1 MSAKELGSQLR
12 AGRQARGLNLAQV
25 AQATHIRSH
34 YLQAIEDGELGLLPS
49 PAQVRGFIRAY
60 AKYLELDPDPL
71 FALLLPKVEEAA
83 TTDTSPSVTSS
94 KPQETAI
101 QSQFAAIGTQLRQ
114 RRESLELTPL
124 EVEEHTHITEQ
135 YIARLE
141 KGDFDSFP
149 SPTQAR
155 GMLGNYADFLGL
167 ESGVLL
173 ATYAEALQERFE
185 LRQAAKPKPKPA
197 LKLEIPKLTWK
208 LPEWARPMLNRDV
221 MFGGLAGLGLLIFVI
236 FSIGRIAATSA
247 GQGPEPTAPPLALLA
262 SDATATSST
271 PGADPIN
278 LLGQI
283 TPTPGFVGEATIQ
296 IAEGLGLSL
305 RVLSAQRTWMR
316 VTVDGG
322 VQFEGRTNVGESYT
336 FNAANQILLLTG
348 NGAAL
353 RIFFNEQDLGILGI
367 YGEVVSVIFSP
378 EGASTPT
385 VSPTPTIDPGIL
397 TSTAGAPLTPSA
409 TPSPTLEPTGTP
421 APAIDAGGG

>member
-12 AGRQARGLNLAQV
+12 AARLARGLTLAQ
-25 AQATHIRSH
+25 AADTTHIRSH
-34 YLQAIEDGELGLLPS
+34 YLQAIEDGELELLPS
-49 PAQVRGFIRAY
+49 PAQVHGFIRVY
-60 AKYLELDPDPL
+60 AKQLELNPDPL
-71 FALLLPKVEEAA
+71 LALLKPKVAEAA
-83 TTDTSPSVTSS
+83 TAEPATAQAQSSP
-94 KPQETAI
+94 PEPAI
-101 QSQFAAIGTQLRQ
+101 QSQFVAIGAQLRE
-114 RRESLELTPL
+114 RRESLELIPL
-124 EVEEHTHITEQ
+124 EVEEHTHIPEH
-135 YIARLE
+135 YVARLE

-173 ATYAEALQERFE
+173 ASYADALQQRFE
-185 LRQAAKPKPKPA
+185 LRQAAKPKARPA
-197 LKLEIPKLTWK
+197 LKLEIPKFSWK
-208 LPEWARPMLNRDV
+208 LPGWARPMLNRDV
-221 MFGGLAGLGLLIFVI
+221 MFGGLAGLALLIFVI

-262 SDATATSST
+262 NDATATQGT
-271 PGADPIN
+271 PGADSIN
-278 LLGQI
+278 LLQQV
-283 TPTPGFVGEATIQ
+283 TPTSGFVGEATIQ

-367 YGEVVSVIFSP
+367 YGEVISVIFSP
-378 EGASTPT
+378 EGAATPT

-409 TPSPTLEPTGTP
+409 TPSPTLQPTGTP
-421 APAIDAGGG
+421 TPTVDAGGG

>member
-12 AGRQARGLNLAQV
+12 AARQARGLDVAQV
-25 AQATHIRSH
+25 AEATHIRSH

-49 PAQVRGFIRAY
+49 PAQVSGFIRAY
-60 AKYLELDPDPL
+60 AKYLELDPGPL
-71 FALLLPKVEEAA
+71 FALLLPKVEE
-83 TTDTSPSVTSS
+83 TPSPYPEKPEAQS
-94 KPQETAI
+94 KPLPEPAI
-101 QSQFAAIGTQLRQ
+101 QSQFAALGAQLRQ
-114 RRESLELTPL
+114 RRESLELSPL
-124 EVEEHTHITEQ
+124 EVEEHTHISEQ

-173 ATYAEALQERFE
+173 ASYAEALQERFDF
-185 LRQAAKPKPKPA
+185 RQAAKPKAKPA
-197 LKLEIPKLTWK
+197 LKLAIPKITWK

-247 GQGPEPTAPPLALLA
+247 GQGPEPTAPPLALL
-262 SDATATSST
+262 DATATLGT
-271 PGADPIN
+271 PGADSIN
-278 LLGQI
+278 LLEQV
-283 TPTPGFVGEATIQ
+283 TATPGFVGEATIQ

-367 YGEVVSVIFSP
+367 YGEVVSVLFSP

-421 APAIDAGGG
+421 SPTIDAGGG

>member
-12 AGRQARGLNLAQV
+12 AARQARGLDLAQV
-25 AQATHIRSH
+25 ADATHIRSH

-71 FALLLPKVEEAA
+71 FALLLPKIEEAA
-83 TTDTSPSVTSS
+83 ITDTSKSLASS
-94 KPQETAI
+94 KPQEPAI
-101 QSQFAAIGTQLRQ
+101 QSQFAAIGAQLRQ
-114 RRESLELTPL
+114 RRESLELSPF
-124 EVEEHTHITEQ
+124 EVEEHTHISEQ

-167 ESGVLL
+167 EGGVLL
-173 ATYAEALQERFE
+173 ASYAEALQERFE
-185 LRQAAKPKPKPA
+185 LRQAAKPKAKPT
-197 LKLEIPKLTWK
+197 LKLAFPKITWK

-247 GQGPEPTAPPLALLA
+247 GQGPEPTAPPLALL
-262 SDATATSST
+262 DATATLGT
-271 PGADPIN
+271 PGADSIN
-278 LLGQI
+278 LLEQI

-421 APAIDAGGG
+421 TPTIDAGGG

>member
-12 AGRQARGLNLAQV
+12 AARQARGLDLAQV
-25 AQATHIRSH
+25 ADATHIRSH

-71 FALLLPKVEEAA
+71 FALLLPKIEEAA
-83 TTDTSPSVTSS
+83 ITDTSKSLASS
-94 KPQETAI
+94 KPQEPAI
-101 QSQFAAIGTQLRQ
+101 QSQFAAIGAQLRQ
-114 RRESLELTPL
+114 RRESLELSPF
-124 EVEEHTHITEQ
+124 EVEEHTHISEQ

-167 ESGVLL
+167 EGGVLL
-173 ATYAEALQERFE
+173 ASYAEALQERFE
-185 LRQAAKPKPKPA
+185 LRQAAKPKAKPA
-197 LKLEIPKLTWK
+197 LKLAFPKITWK

-247 GQGPEPTAPPLALLA
+247 GQGPEPTAPPLALL
-262 SDATATSST
+262 DATATLGT
-271 PGADPIN
+271 PGADSIN
-278 LLGQI
+278 LLEQI

-421 APAIDAGGG
+421 TPTIDAGGG

>member
-12 AGRQARGLNLAQV
+12 AARLARGQDLG
-25 AQATHIRSH
+25 QAAKATRIRSH

-60 AKYLELDPDPL
+60 AKYLELNPDPL
-71 FALLLPKVEEAA
+71 FALLQPKVAETPVSEP
-83 TTDTSPSVTSS
+83 TTQAPTAHEP
-94 KPQETAI
+94 AI
-101 QSQFAAIGTQLRQ
+101 QSQFAAIGAQLKQ

-124 EVEEHTHITEQ
+124 EVEEHTHIPEH

-141 KGDFDSFP
+141 KGDFDTFP

-167 ESGVLL
+167 ESGLLL
-173 ATYAEALQERFE
+173 ASYAEALQQRFE
-185 LRQAAKPKPKPA
+185 LRQAAKPKAKPPI
-197 LKLEIPKLTWK
+197 KLEIPKISWK

-262 SDATATSST
+262 SDATATL
-271 PGADPIN
+271 GADSIN
-278 LLGQI
+278 LLQQA

-305 RVLSAQRTWMR
+305 RVLAAQRTWMR

-322 VQFEGRTNVGESYT
+322 VQFEGRTDVSESYT

-353 RIFFNEQDLGILGI
+353 RIFFNEQDLGILGL

-385 VSPTPTIDPGIL
+385 VSPTPTIDPSIL

-409 TPSPTLEPTGTP
+409 TPSQTLVPTGTP
-421 APAIDAGGG
+421 TPMIDAGGG

>member
-12 AGRQARGLNLAQV
+12 AARLARGLDLAQV
-25 AQATHIRSH
+25 AKATHIRSH

-49 PAQVRGFIRAY
+49 LAQVRGFIRAY

-71 FALLLPKVEEAA
+71 FSLLLPQVAEVPISDLTTPEAQL
-83 TTDTSPSVTSS
+83 
-94 KPQETAI
+94 KPQQPAI
-101 QSQFAAIGTQLRQ
+101 QSQFDAIGLQLRQ

-124 EVEEHTHITEQ
+124 EVEENTHIPEH

-173 ATYAEALQERFE
+173 ASFAKALQQRFE
-185 LRQAAKPKPKPA
+185 LRQAAKPKAKPA
-197 LKLEIPKLTWK
+197 LKLEIPKFSWK

-247 GQGPEPTAPPLALLA
+247 GQGPEPTAPPLALLG
-262 SDATATSST
+262 SDATATL
-271 PGADPIN
+271 GADSIN
-278 LLGQI
+278 LLQQV

-322 VQFEGRTNVGESYT
+322 VQFEGRTNVGQSYT

-378 EGASTPT
+378 EGAATPT

-397 TSTAGAPLTPSA
+397 TSTAGAPLTPSV
-409 TPSPTLEPTGTP
+409 TPSPTTTPSSTPTPT
-421 APAIDAGGG
+421 IDAGGG

>member
-12 AGRQARGLNLAQV
+12 AARQARGLDLAQV
-25 AQATHIRSH
+25 ADATHIRSH

-71 FALLLPKVEEAA
+71 FALLLPKIEEAA
-83 TTDTSPSVTSS
+83 ITDTSKSLASS
-94 KPQETAI
+94 KPQEPAI
-101 QSQFAAIGTQLRQ
+101 QSQFAAIGAQLRQ
-114 RRESLELTPL
+114 RRESLELSPF
-124 EVEEHTHITEQ
+124 EVEEHTHISEQ

-167 ESGVLL
+167 EGGVLL
-173 ATYAEALQERFE
+173 ASYAEALQERFE
-185 LRQAAKPKPKPA
+185 LRQAAKPKAKPA
-197 LKLEIPKLTWK
+197 LKLAFPKITWK

-247 GQGPEPTAPPLALLA
+247 GQGPEPTAPPLALL
-262 SDATATSST
+262 DATATLGT
-271 PGADPIN
+271 PGADSIN
-278 LLGQI
+278 LLEQI

-409 TPSPTLEPTGTP
+409 TPSPSLEPTGTP
-421 APAIDAGGG
+421 TPTIDAGGG